1 MQHFRTTCIAT
12 QITNIAIHQ
21 QKKAYF
27 DNLTEWRF
35 LMLDSSELLE
45 SQISSCQK
53 TKKANYMCLKNGK
66 QLHINKCLS
75 LQTNKK

>member
-21 QKKAYF
+21 QKKKAYF

-45 SQISSCQK
+45 SQI
-53 TKKANYMCLKNGK
+53 
-66 QLHINKCLS
+66 
-75 LQTNKK
+75 